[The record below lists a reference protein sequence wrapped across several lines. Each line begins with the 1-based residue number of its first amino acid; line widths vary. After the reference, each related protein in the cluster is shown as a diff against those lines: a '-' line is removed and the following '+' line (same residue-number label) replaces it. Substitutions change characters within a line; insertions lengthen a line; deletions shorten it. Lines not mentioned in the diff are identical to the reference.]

1 MNKTQA
7 LMTDPELYAICK
19 KCGAEA
25 LEARR
30 KFIGLLPEVNVRRL
44 YERRGYSSIYH
55 FAAVLGGVGRRLVDD
70 VLRLEKRFE
79 AMPKLHA
86 ALVNGEIG
94 LSKLSRVAS
103 IVNVEN
109 EAEICEKIMTL
120 SRRAVEVMVI
130 EAQSVERKMKNGGI
144 CDLNV
149 SGHLVDLSGDCI
161 VGHDFA
167 ETQNMDGLVM
177 TLSGCDFTPGCKSED
192 VISPAGQ
199 NHDYEILNALSPE
212 VKIKLKELI
221 DKEIDINEIILGAMC
236 AREAEI
242 ARQKMEIVQ
251 AQKAKRKEKS
261 GTAIVS
267 SKPTAESRHIPVKI
281 RRILKLEFG
290 SKCAHQGCGQRAEQ
304 IHHEKPFAFFAEHD
318 PRSMK
323 PLCRAHHELEHAT

>member
-1 MNKTQA
+1 MRNIIEKLECSEIRNIETVCEASKSKIQHR
-7 LMTDPELYAICK
+7 LTDPELYALCK
-19 KCGAEA
+19 KWGAEA

-30 KFIGLLPEVNVRRL
+30 KFVGLLPEVNVRRL

-149 SGHLVDLSGDCI
+149 SGHLVDLSGD
-161 VGHDFA
+161 
-167 ETQNMDGLVM
+167 
-177 TLSGCDFTPGCKSED
+177 
-192 VISPAGQ
+192 
-199 NHDYEILNALSPE
+199 
-212 VKIKLKELI
+212 
-221 DKEIDINEIILGAMC
+221 
-236 AREAEI
+236 
-242 ARQKMEIVQ
+242 
-251 AQKAKRKEKS
+251 
-261 GTAIVS
+261 
-267 SKPTAESRHIPVKI
+267 HI
-281 RRILKLEFG
+281 R
-290 SKCAHQGCGQRAEQ
+290 
-304 IHHEKPFAFFAEHD
+304 
-318 PRSMK
+318 
-323 PLCRAHHELEHAT
+323 